1 MSASDEQQQT
11 LEQLRMDPDGLYRE
25 EVFTDRRIGTIQRLI
40 PVTRNGSDDDS
51 RAVIYLGQ
59 TQVMTPVGALPLN
72 FELEASSL
80 EQAMEQF
87 PAAAQQSLERT
98 MEELKEMQREQASRI
113 MTPDQMGGGQGGY
126 GGGGM
131 PGGGG
136 GGLPGGGIQ
145 MR

>member
-1 MSASDEQQQT
+1 MSASDEQDT

-25 EVFTDRRIGTIQRLI
+25 EVFTDRRIGTIQRLT
-40 PVTRNGSDDDS
+40 PVTREGRDDDS
-51 RAVIYLGQ
+51 REVLYLGQ

-72 FELEASSL
+72 FELEANSL
-80 EQAMEQF
+80 EEAMAQF

-113 MTPDQMGGGQGGY
+113 MTPDQMGGQGGY

-136 GGLPGGGIQ
+136 GGVPGGGIQ
-145 MR
+145 LR

>member
-1 MSASDEQQQT
+1 MSASDEQQQA

-25 EVFTDRRIGTIQRLI
+25 EVFTDRRIGTIQRLT
-40 PVTRNGSDDDS
+40 PVTRDGSDDSS
-51 RAVIYLGQ
+51 REVLYLGQ

-72 FELEASSL
+72 FELEASNL
-80 EQAMEQF
+80 EEAMAQF
-87 PAAAQQSLERT
+87 PAAAAESLERT

-113 MTPDQMGGGQGGY
+113 MTPDQLGGQGGY

-136 GGLPGGGIQ
+136 GGVPGGGIQ
-145 MR
+145 IR